1 MPCAGSG
8 SRAGAAGPKQYQ
20 HVAGVPMVLHTLRA
34 LARTPELSD
43 VTIVVA
49 PDDTQ
54 MQPLLTQHAAEL
66 AAVPMQA
73 APVGGATRAASVLAG
88 LRYLADQGVADTDWV
103 LVHDAARC
111 LITPE
116 DMRSLIQHCRDD
128 AVGGLLAAPLADTLK
143 SAQAERAT
151 GTLSRDDKWLAQTPQ
166 MFRLGALR
174 QALMQAEPQQ
184 FEGIT
189 DEASAM
195 ERLGHQPWL
204 VAAQAHN
211 FKVTYPQ
218 DFVLAEALLTLRQTR
233 SRDT

>member
-1 MPCAGSG
+1 
-8 SRAGAAGPKQYQ
+8 
-20 HVAGVPMVLHTLRA
+20 MVLHTLRA
-34 LARTPELSD
+34 LARTPELSG

-54 MQPLLTQHAAEL
+54 MQALLTQHATEL
-66 AAVPMQA
+66 SAVAMQAVPI
-73 APVGGATRAASVLAG
+73 GGATRAASVLAG
-88 LRYLADQGVADTDWV
+88 LRHLSELGAADTDWV

-111 LITPE
+111 VIAPE
-116 DMRSLIQHCRDD
+116 DIRHLIQRCRDD
-128 AVGGLLAAPLADTLK
+128 AVGGLLAVPLADTLK
-143 SAQAERAT
+143 SAQAQRAT
-151 GTLSRDDKWLAQTPQ
+151 GTLARDDKWQAQTPQ

-174 QALMQAEPQQ
+174 QALVQAEAAH

-195 ERLGHQPWL
+195 ERLGHQPLL

-218 DFVLAEALLTLRQTR
+218 DFELAEALLSLRQSR